1 MTPLL
6 LAILVALL
14 VGFALLRL
22 LRAGR
27 WSPDSPASPFIDA
40 HPDFIAEAV
49 FSPRDWTFIQ
59 QEFSQDLNSLFLHER
74 RALAIHWLR
83 DCLAGI
89 HAVRVNHLRQSRHSQ
104 DLNVLAEAKLL
115 LHFIYLSALCRGL
128 LFAVQFVHPAAPR
141 SIALYL
147 QNVAAKIL
155 PRTPSPLALSHVPV
169 TEVSR
174 ERLGS

>member
-1 MTPLL
+1 MIQLL

-14 VGFALLRL
+14 LGFALLRV
-22 LRAGR
+22 LRADT
-27 WSPDSPASPFIDA
+27 WSPDSPASPFVDA

-59 QEFSQDLNSLFLHER
+59 QEFSQHLNSLFILER

-89 HAVRVNHLRQSRHSQ
+89 HAVRANHLRQSRHSQ
-104 DLNVLAEAKLL
+104 DLSVLAEAKLL
-115 LHFIYLSALCRGL
+115 LLFFYLSALCRCL
-128 LFAVQFVHPAAPR
+128 LFTVQFVHPAAPR
-141 SIALYL
+141 AVALYV
-147 QNVAAKIL
+147 QNLAAKIL
-155 PRTPSPLALSHVPV
+155 PPTHSATISSRVPV

-174 ERLGS
+174 ERL